1 MADDVEAVCVRVDL
15 CSGESIDLTFN
26 DVGVTADQ
34 VCDEVSRTLAL
45 QIDSRS
51 YFSLWIV
58 GNDLGTRQAGSE
70 CGISESERDGRGKR
84 GLGVG

>member
-58 GNDLGTRQAGSE
+58 GNDLGTRPAGSG
-70 CGISESERDGRGKR
+70 CGLLDARERVRAER
-84 GLGVG
+84 E